1 MNAVLIEGE
10 KTFKFERNVITE
22 TENSTFIQF
31 EEKIVEMDQTGE
43 LHYLNAT
50 IIEES
55 PLEPNLVK
63 DILERD
69 NIFIGVNETG
79 KVD

>member
-22 TENSTFIQF
+22 TENSTFIQL
-31 EEKIVEMDQTGE
+31 EEKIVEMDQNGE